1 MDEIFTKVKDQL
13 ESFKAKPKAK
23 RPVAKKSKPLAI
35 DSAAID
41 SADIIPKARDSKSQQ
56 TADKRSIG
64 TFGTSKREVFPLKPS
79 TADFISVEY
88 PKRIPGGFISKL
100 GKKPPEAKS
109 GPVQPIT
116 PNYSI
121 NKKKPSSAIINPKP
135 FKAESKSP
143 VKVKAKQYEI
153 DEISQGSE
161 LNFLHLGFDQ
171 AMHSVSTADSEFGD
185 FFRAKEKWEQQLS
198 MEIASNPDLNKIV
211 FPASNALYSR
221 KPKGQSEGKSKAKAE
236 EEKSPGP
243 HTYLPRFET
252 VEKTPKGV
260 KFGKGPRMPEERPKE
275 ELPLFPNYDFVL
287 KNPPAFKYANESEKT
302 EQLVMKEEEEDERE
316 ALRSI
321 LYKMRDLEIPE
332 SQRARVTGGVISP
345 YVEVP
350 TRYNWERLGP
360 GKYDPNYSS
369 VEPQVL
375 GNVGYAEPNF
385 EFKVPRFINPGPG
398 MYYIVDDEDIPG
410 GYIPGSP
417 RSRSPISDIRPALSP
432 DYNFSKPH
440 VPSALILPE
449 GFAKPT
455 ESDAL
460 GPGKYTPSYKLTEKR
475 SDLDVLPFIPEKA
488 KEEER
493 DDRLPLFINESLVKP
508 GIPSV
513 VFKPPAEVAPP
524 HLPDSYFAPEQWKF
538 YDVDGDLK
546 FDRPSEFSFAPTD
559 YESFRDYEEDKKV
572 LARINQRLRGE
583 LDMPTVGS
591 YDPEPVTARAPAYEF
606 GKATSRDPEYL
617 QDLQDEDREGDV
629 LVLNPHKPPKVPV
642 LVNMDKST
650 GRDEAQD
657 ETEYKSEL
665 IIQPNYEAIKKRVSV
680 LVNMDKALGRFD
692 RLERIEEEE
701 EKLILSPNYDVGR
714 KKVPVLVNIEK
725 QLPREP
731 AHFEEIDHSDLVHV
745 EEPKAASKPPRSV
758 VNMHKMTGRHEE
770 DPFEDE
776 LVVVQLPELP
786 EKAPKKLAIP
796 DFSKMTGRHEVK
808 EPELECE
815 VATDQKALVSPD
827 DLYRA
832 VEPSA
837 KAPSFER
844 FVGRSET
851 ITEDPSEIPFLV
863 KTGYY

>member
-13 ESFKAKPKAK
+13 DALKSQSKPK
-23 RPVAKKSKPLAI
+23 RPLPKNPKPKP
-35 DSAAID
+35 SALNPSD
-41 SADIIPKARDSKSQQ
+41 PSVPQPRDSKSLQNP
-56 TADKRSIG
+56 DKKSIG
-64 TFGTSKREVFPLKPS
+64 TFGTSKREVFPSKVS
-79 TADFISVEY
+79 SADFISAEY

-100 GKKPPEAKS
+100 RKKSPETKA

-121 NKKKPSSAIINPKP
+121 NKKKTSSAIINSKP
-135 FKAESKSP
+135 FKAESRSP
-143 VKVKAKQYEI
+143 VKVKPKQYEI
-153 DEISQGSE
+153 DEIKKDSE
-161 LNFLHLGFDQ
+161 LNYLNAGFEQ

-211 FPASNALYSR
+211 FPASNCLYSA
-221 KPKGQSEGKSKAKAE
+221 KGKDQREGGKKAK
-236 EEKSPGP
+236 EEKVPGP
-243 HTYLPRFET
+243 HSYLVKFDS
-252 VEKTPKGV
+252 VEKAPKGV
-260 KFGKGPRMPEERPKE
+260 KFGKGPRMPEDKVKE
-275 ELPLFPNYDFVL
+275 ELPLFPNYEFVL
-287 KNPPAFKYANESEKT
+287 KNPPGFKYASESEMT
-302 EQLVMKEEEEDERE
+302 EQLIMKQEEEDERE

-332 SQRARVTGGVISP
+332 SQKARVTGGVISP

-360 GKYDPNYSS
+360 GKYDPDYSS
-369 VEPQVL
+369 IEPQII
-375 GNVGYAEPNF
+375 GKVGYTQPTF

-398 MYYIVDDEDIPG
+398 MYYIIDDEDIPG
-410 GYIPGSP
+410 GFIPESP
-417 RSRSPISDIRPALSP
+417 RSKSPISDIRPPLSP

-440 VPSALILPE
+440 IPSALILPE
-449 GFAKPT
+449 GITKT
-455 ESDAL
+455 EDSESL

-475 SDLDVLPFIPEKA
+475 SDIDVLTFIPEKA
-488 KEEER
+488 KEEVK
-493 DDRLPLFINESLVKP
+493 DDRLPLFINENLIKP
-508 GIPSV
+508 GIPSILY
-513 VFKPPAEVAPP
+513 KPPAEVAPP

-538 YDVDGDLK
+538 YDPNDNLK
-546 FDRPSEFSFAPTD
+546 FDRASEISFAPTD

-583 LDMPTVGS
+583 LDMPTVGT
-591 YDPEPVTARAPAYEF
+591 YDPDPVTSRPPAYEF

-642 LVNMDKST
+642 LVNMDKTT
-650 GRDEAQD
+650 GRNEVQD

-665 IIQPNYEAIKKRVSV
+665 IIQPNYDAIKKKVSV
-680 LVNMDKALGRFD
+680 LVNMEKALGRFD
-692 RLERIEEEE
+692 RLEKIEEEE
-701 EKLILSPNYDVGR
+701 EKLILEPNYDVGR

-725 QLPREP
+725 QLPRQPE
-731 AHFEEIDHSDLVHV
+731 HFEDLDHGDLVHV
-745 EEPKAASKPPRSV
+745 EDVKVVAKPPRSI
-758 VNMHKMTGRHEE
+758 VNMDKMTGRHEE
-770 DPFEDE
+770 YSFEEDV
-776 LVVVQLPELP
+776 VVVQLPEIP
-786 EKAPKKLAIP
+786 EKVLKKVPGP

-815 VATDQKALVSPD
+815 VPTDQKALISPD

-837 KAPSFER
+837 KAPNFER
-844 FVGRSET
+844 FIGRSEV
-851 ITEDPSEIPFLV
+851 IYEDPSEIPFLV
-863 KTGYY
+863 KTGN